1 MTYLKQGVLLVGI
14 LLAAA
19 VLIVSANR
27 SESSEEGITTVA
39 PIEFDL
45 DRIRERGSIRLIT
58 RYNSLTYFMQQ
69 GRERGFEYE
78 WVSAFAAEHG
88 LRVDVIIPK
97 DGEHPIELL
106 NRGEGDV
113 IAAYYAVTPERD
125 RWIDFTEP
133 YDMVTEHIVI
143 HPDAAASIRTVDDL
157 SGIPVYVRRNSSYYT
172 TLRRL
177 QEQGADLVIETVP
190 EETDTQTL
198 LALVNSGEIAA
209 TVADD
214 NLIATASIYLPGI
227 VAGPVVTEP
236 RSVAWGVRSNAP
248 ALKAAMDA
256 FLTGHFRVRDMDGEL
271 RRSELLNVLRQ
282 RYYENPRAVLH
293 NRWQVRQKKKG
304 GMLSPYDDLARQIAE
319 EAGLDWKLVVAVI
332 AQESRFDPDAVSHK
346 GAVGL
351 MQVVPRFSEIESDT
365 LLFDEETNIREGVRI
380 LSQNLRYFAHL
391 DSVNQLRFALAAYN
405 AGIGHVADARRLA
418 IDRNRNPNDW
428 EHVQEAFFL
437 LMNREFHQHA
447 RFGFVRGTETVHYVN
462 SVVNR
467 YRTYDLLRLRAASGP

>member
-27 SESSEEGITTVA
+27 PESAEEGITTVA
-39 PIEFDL
+39 PVGFDL
-45 DRIRERGSIRLIT
+45 DRILERGSIRLIT

-78 WVSAFAAEHG
+78 LVSAFAAEHG
-88 LRVDVIIPK
+88 LRVDVIVPK
-97 DGEHPIELL
+97 DDEHPIELL

-113 IAAYYAVTPERD
+113 IAANYAITAERE
-125 RWIDFTEP
+125 RWISFTEP
-133 YDMVTEHIVI
+133 YHVVAEHLVI
-143 HPDAAASIRTVDDL
+143 HPDAAASIRTLDDL
-157 SGIPVYVRRNSSYYT
+157 SGITVYVRRNSSYYAS
-172 TLRRL
+172 LRRL
-177 QEQGADLVIETVP
+177 QDRGADLVIETVP
-190 EETDTQTL
+190 EATETQAL

-214 NLIATASIYLPGI
+214 NLIATASIYLPNI

-236 RSVAWGVRSNAP
+236 RPVAWGVRANAP
-248 ALKAAMDA
+248 ELKTAMDA
-256 FLTGHFRVRDMDGEL
+256 FLTRHFRVRDMDGEL

-282 RYYENPRAVLH
+282 RYYENPRAVLY
-293 NRWQVRQKKKG
+293 NRWQVRQKQQG
-304 GMLSPYDDLARQIAE
+304 GLLSPYDAMARRIAE

-365 LLFDEETNIREGVRI
+365 LLFDAETNIREGVRI
-380 LSQNLRYFAHL
+380 LRQNLRYFAHL

-428 EHVQEAFFL
+428 DDVQEAFFL

-467 YRTYDLLRLRAASGP
+467 YRTYDLLSVRASSGP